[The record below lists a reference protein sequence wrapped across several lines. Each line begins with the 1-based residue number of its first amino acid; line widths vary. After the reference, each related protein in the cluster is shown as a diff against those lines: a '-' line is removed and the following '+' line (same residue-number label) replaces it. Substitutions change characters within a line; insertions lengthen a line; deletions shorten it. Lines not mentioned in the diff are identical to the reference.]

1 MERKKSDLSEKIL
14 GLLAEKYPNKESIYE
29 KIIHLQSQL
38 ALPKVTEHF
47 MSDIHGE
54 YSAFFHIINNCS
66 GVIREKVDHVFSLR
80 LTTEERAEF
89 CTLIYY
95 PKEKLEQIAEN
106 GRNTPEWYLKT
117 ISQLLELSKFMS
129 YKYSATK
136 VKNCIP
142 HKYESAIVELMS
154 TRPETDEAQFVYHR
168 QLLDTIVKIDSGADF
183 IKAFSVLIKRLA
195 VAHLHFVGDFFDRG
209 SRPDS
214 ILNLLMQQPS
224 VDIQW
229 GNHDMLWIGAAL
241 GSEVCIAAV
250 VRNSLHYDNTDVLER
265 GYGISLRPLSIFAAS
280 IYPEAQPLRAL
291 ERAITIIMFK
301 LEGQLIKRN
310 PDFQMNGRLLLDKI
324 DFKTNTVTLND
335 GKTYSLNTD
344 LFPTIEQDTKN
355 PYKLTTDEQHIIS
368 DLKSYFQE
376 STLLQCHVDYL
387 YKKGSVYNRYNC
399 NLLFHACILLND
411 DSSFRK
417 VKFNDEIYSG
427 KSYMDYVEQR
437 ARQAYL
443 NRQQDGLDFMY
454 FLWCGRISPITGRE
468 MKTFERTFI
477 DDESTW
483 QESSDPYFKLID
495 KEEVCIKILKEFD
508 LDSMHGH
515 IINGHVPVQV
525 RKGEKPV
532 KGNGK
537 ALVIDGGFNKTYHKK
552 TGISG
557 YTLISNSRGLRL
569 LQHQKI
575 ADVRTAL
582 KENKDIESVS
592 NTIELQ
598 NYRTTIGDT
607 DLGEKIKEDI
617 SDLKDLLLA
626 YQNGSIKPKS

>member
-1 MERKKSDLSEKIL
+1 M
-14 GLLAEKYPNKESIYE
+14 
-29 KIIHLQSQL
+29 
-38 ALPKVTEHF
+38 
-47 MSDIHGE
+47 
-54 YSAFFHIINNCS
+54 
-66 GVIREKVDHVFSLR
+66 
-80 LTTEERAEF
+80 
-89 CTLIYY
+89 
-95 PKEKLEQIAEN
+95 
-106 GRNTPEWYLKT
+106 
-117 ISQLLELSKFMS
+117 
-129 YKYSATK
+129 
-136 VKNCIP
+136 
-142 HKYESAIVELMS
+142 
-154 TRPETDEAQFVYHR
+154 
-168 QLLDTIVKIDSGADF
+168 
-183 IKAFSVLIKRLA
+183 
-195 VAHLHFVGDFFDRG
+195 
-209 SRPDS
+209 
-214 ILNLLMQQPS
+214 
-224 VDIQW
+224 
-229 GNHDMLWIGAAL
+229 
-241 GSEVCIAAV
+241 
-250 VRNSLHYDNTDVLER
+250 
-265 GYGISLRPLSIFAAS
+265 
-280 IYPEAQPLRAL
+280 
-291 ERAITIIMFK
+291 
-301 LEGQLIKRN
+301 
-310 PDFQMNGRLLLDKI
+310 
-324 DFKTNTVTLND
+324 
-335 GKTYSLNTD
+335 
-344 LFPTIEQDTKN
+344 
-355 PYKLTTDEQHIIS
+355 
-368 DLKSYFQE
+368 
-376 STLLQCHVDYL
+376 
-387 YKKGSVYNRYNC
+387 
-399 NLLFHACILLND
+399 LND
-411 DSSFRK
+411 DSSFRE